1 MRPGQWT
8 SDGVTVRVRCA
19 RVVVC
24 IVLLCQAHEALED
37 ASPSKKALTLRR
49 AYLGLDKCN
58 ACVGTS
64 ICKKLFKNHIR
75 FDWWMFPEQAV
86 PSDDRQSF
94 LGNLTDDLQSWR
106 PVLLSFLS
114 SPHQHN
120 LSDLFICRSAGKQGP
135 CSIEAVLTAT
145 PRFQRW
151 KRSHLLLPHMV
162 QGLAPP
168 LLRCPSQRLLDRLV
182 RRYAEVADVGSLQ
195 MKHFTEKDKLR
206 LLYTLTVSQH
216 PLVLQMFP
224 GAEGWP
230 FPRYHGAC
238 GRLMVWTSSR
248 PLSALYGAS
257 MEQRADAV
265 YQLIQLS
272 QGLDSNSLG
281 FRLYYTQLGE
291 DMFGLL
297 EDGRLIISDAST
309 IGVIDLVQGFPPDRP
324 SPSGPDEDIF
334 ACLGQ
339 GTSPCSQPPPCRSV
353 RPSQSFTMLCRHLL
367 PKLLSVREAQ
377 AGHEIGTDAGR
388 LPSNVTLLL
397 RVCADPSQ
405 PDWRILWAVQ
415 ALKDTLKPLRPCSQD
430 YSYRFP
436 ECRYNQG
443 Y

>member
-1 MRPGQWT
+1 MNLMRPGQRT
-8 SDGVTVRVRCA
+8 AGRVRA
-19 RVVVC
+19 
-24 IVLLCQAHEALED
+24 QEALGD
-37 ASPSKKALTLRR
+37 ASSPAAAQQKSLRR

-64 ICKKLFKNHIR
+64 ACKKLFKDHVR
-75 FDWWMFPEQAV
+75 FDWWMSPGQAV
-86 PSDDRQSF
+86 PLDERQSF

-106 PVLLSFLS
+106 PTLLSFLS
-114 SPHQHN
+114 SPRQHR
-120 LSDLFICRSAGKQGP
+120 LSDLFICGSSGRRRP
-135 CSIEAVLTAT
+135 CSIEAVLRAT

-151 KRSHLLLPHMV
+151 KHSHLLLPHMV

-168 LLRCPSQRLLDRLV
+168 LLRCPSQRLLDRVV
-182 RRYAEVADVGSLQ
+182 RRYAEVVDVGSLQ

-206 LLYTLTVSQH
+206 LLYTLAVNQH

-224 GAEGWP
+224 STEGWP

-238 GRLMVWTSSR
+238 GRLMVSTSSR
-248 PLSALYGAS
+248 PLSGLYGAS
-257 MEQRADAV
+257 VEQRADAA

-281 FRLYYTQLGE
+281 FRLYYTRLDE

-297 EDGRLIISDAST
+297 EDGRLLISDAST
-309 IGVIDLVQGFPPDRP
+309 IGVIDLVQGFPPDPP

-334 ACLGQ
+334 SCLGQ
-339 GTSPCSQPPPCRSV
+339 GAPACARAPPCGSV

-367 PKLLSVREAQ
+367 PKLLPARERQ
-377 AGHEIGTDAGR
+377 AGHGRPKPAGL
-388 LPSNVTLLL
+388 LPDVPLLL

-405 PDWRILWAVQ
+405 PDWKILWAVQ
-415 ALKDTLKPLRPCSQD
+415 ALMDALRPLRPCSQD
-430 YSYRFP
+430 YAYRFP
-436 ECRYNQG
+436 ECRYNQA